1 MKILYYSLLC
11 LIFTSQIVTAQWYMQ
26 QSGTTQHL
34 EDISFIDS
42 NNGLAV
48 GYSTI
53 LRTTDGGS
61 TWLLS
66 GNYSMRGVTLLDA
79 GIGFAVGWGGR

>member
-1 MKILYYSLLC
+1 MKKFHYSLLC

-26 QSGTTQHL
+26 QSGTTQQL

-48 GYSTI
+48 DYN
-53 LRTTDGGS
+53 LVK
-61 TWLLS
+61 L
-66 GNYSMRGVTLLDA
+66 
-79 GIGFAVGWGGR
+79 